1 MAEPIL
7 SVDDLKVHYQRP
19 GGLLTRAQP
28 TVKAVDGVSFD
39 IRPGETL
46 GLVGESGC
54 GKSTIGRAIT
64 GVARVSGG
72 VIGYRAADGSV
83 IDLAALPKKERARYF
98 REIRM
103 VFQDPQSSLNAR
115 LRVVD
120 VIGEPLRN
128 FGLVRPGEIKDRVAD
143 LLDLVGL
150 RPEYLERYPHAFSG
164 GERQRIGI
172 ARAIATDPRLLV
184 ADEAVS
190 ALDVSIRGQ
199 IVNLMMSLKARLGLT
214 YLFISHDLA
223 LVRAIAD
230 DVAVMYIGSLVERGP
245 ARAVFET
252 PRHPYTAALM
262 AAVPKPER
270 GARRKV
276 DTAIG
281 GEVADPA
288 APPPGCRFHPRC
300 PFATERCRNE
310 VPVLRPL
317 GAAEVACHHADTLD
331 LAGFSTSAAPAA
343 PLTPH
348 GAQP

>member
-1 MAEPIL
+1 MAEPLL
-7 SVDDLKVHYQRP
+7 SVRDLSVHFERP
-19 GGLLTRAQP
+19 GGFLTKAQP

-39 IRPGETL
+39 IQPGETL

-64 GVARVSGG
+64 GVARTRGG
-72 VIGYRAADGSV
+72 TISYATKEGPVV
-83 IDLAALPKKERARYF
+83 DLAAMPRRERARYF
-98 REIRM
+98 SEIRM

-115 LRVVD
+115 LRVLD

-128 FGLVRPGEIKDRVAD
+128 FGLSRPAEIKERVAD

-199 IVNLMMSLKARLGLT
+199 IINLLMALKARLGLT

-223 LVRAIAD
+223 LVQAIAD
-230 DVAVMYIGSLVERGP
+230 NVVVMYVGALVERGP
-245 ARAVFET
+245 AAALFAN

-262 AAVPKPER
+262 AAVPKPQR
-270 GARRKV
+270 GDGRPSHA
-276 DTAIG
+276 AIR

-288 APPPGCRFHPRC
+288 NAPPGCRYHPRC
-300 PFATERCRNE
+300 LFATERCRVE
-310 VPVLRPL
+310 VPALRPV
-317 GAAEVACHHADTLD
+317 GASEVACHHAEHID
-331 LAGFSTSAAPAA
+331 LNAAARHA
-343 PLTPH
+343 PLETN
-348 GAQP
+348 GANP